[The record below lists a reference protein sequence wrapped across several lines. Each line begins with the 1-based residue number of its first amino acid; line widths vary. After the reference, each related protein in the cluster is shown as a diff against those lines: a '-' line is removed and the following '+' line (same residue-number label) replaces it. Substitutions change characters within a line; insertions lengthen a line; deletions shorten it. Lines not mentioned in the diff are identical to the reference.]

1 MKNKGCTREFLY
13 IRNSN
18 PRLKLALLA
27 EKCAAG
33 MHVNTHSCPL
43 RTEKLTKFHRFLS
56 RLTLTSEGGEWIKK
70 NPRRDFCHLIC
81 TWQGRR
87 GWNKRILKQLNCY
100 WQNQKQGSCFR
111 CFFSRKL
118 TIWEIFFTSFSEIQ
132 PSLLHAQH
140 FLAFRIILP
149 LLLLKL
155 MTQIFWVSLWIFV
168 FWGLTNSPPSD
179 VKVNLGRNPWIMV
192 NFWVLKGQL
201 WVLTCI
207 PAVHFSAISVN
218 FSRGWLFLMYR
229 NSCVHPLFMTL

>member
-1 MKNKGCTREFLY
+1 MCSELVMCTAEIQKIFLLVSTNIFNRMKLNHALALVCNLNKGCTREFLY

-70 NPRRDFCHLIC
+70 KPRRDFCHLIC

-111 CFFSRKL
+111 CFFFKKVDNL
-118 TIWEIFFTSFSEIQ
+118 GI
-132 PSLLHAQH
+132 LLH
-140 FLAFRIILP
+140 FF
-149 LLLLKL
+149 
-155 MTQIFWVSLWIFV
+155 FW
-168 FWGLTNSPPSD
+168 D
-179 VKVNLGRNPWIMV
+179 
-192 NFWVLKGQL
+192 
-201 WVLTCI
+201 
-207 PAVHFSAISVN
+207 
-218 FSRGWLFLMYR
+218 
-229 NSCVHPLFMTL
+229 